1 MKLLIV
7 IPALNEEQ
15 SIESI
20 ILRTQQAKYFICKNS
35 KVTFV
40 DIVVVSDG
48 SIDNTAKI
56 TKSHSDKT
64 DLIVFEKNRGYGAA
78 IKEGWK
84 SKNDADV
91 LAFIDADGTCDPLF
105 FKELCNMI
113 TEQGADI
120 ALGSR
125 LNKQSEMP
133 LVRRIGNTVFSVL
146 LSLVANKR
154 IKDTASGMRVIRKS
168 ALHKIMPLPDGLHFT
183 PAMSA
188 RAILSDDLTIL
199 EKDMP
204 YLEREG
210 ESKLKIW
217 KDGKRFLSVILENI
231 FLYIPYK
238 IFNLFAFC
246 FLSIAILMIA
256 SPFLFYIKN
265 HFLEEWMFYRFIVSA
280 LFSLI
285 AIVLLSISHITY
297 NVVSFT
303 LRPNSKQ
310 KKTILYYFFEHQTS
324 LFIAIF
330 CYTAGTLLVFNSIWE
345 RLTTGLTQEHWSR
358 YISMVVLYLLGTIV
372 LLSFFTNKILM
383 LIKGR
388 MAYLQSLNEKPYKNS
403 NEIQ

>member
-7 IPALNEEQ
+7 IPALNEEK

-20 ILRTQQAKYFICKNS
+20 ILRTQQAKSAICEKS
-35 KVTFV
+35 KVTSI

-48 SIDNTAKI
+48 SSDNTVNIA
-56 TKSHSDKT
+56 KSHSDKI
-64 DLIVFEKNRGYGAA
+64 DLIIFEKNRGYGAA

-84 SKNDADV
+84 SREDADL
-91 LAFIDADGTCDPLF
+91 LAFLDADGTCDPLF
-105 FKELCNMI
+105 FSELCNLI
-113 TEQGADI
+113 TEQGADV

-133 LVRRIGNTVFSVL
+133 LIRRIGNTLFSVM

-154 IKDTASGMRVIRKS
+154 IKDTASGMRVIRKT

-188 RAILSDDLTIL
+188 RAVLSQDLTIL

-238 IFNLFAFC
+238 IFNLIAVC
-246 FLSIAILMIA
+246 CLSIALLIIA
-256 SPFLFYIKN
+256 SPFLFYLKN
-265 HFLEEWMFYRFIVSA
+265 HFLEDWMIYRFVVSTV
-280 LFSLI
+280 FGLI
-285 AIVLLSISHITY
+285 GIILLSISHITY
-297 NVVSFT
+297 NVVCFT
-303 LRPNSKQ
+303 LQPNAKQ
-310 KKTILYYFFEHQTS
+310 NKTILYYIFEHSTS
-324 LFIAIF
+324 ILIALL
-330 CYTAGTLLVFNSIWE
+330 CYLTGTLLVFNSIWE
-345 RLTTGLTQEHWSR
+345 RFATGLTNEHWSR
-358 YISMVVLYLLGTIV
+358 YIAMIILYLSGTIV
-372 LLSFFTNKILM
+372 LLSFFTNKVLQ

-388 MAYLQSLNEKPYKNS
+388 LAYLQSLN
-403 NEIQ
+403 

>member
-7 IPALNEEQ
+7 IPALNEEK

-20 ILRTQQAKYFICKNS
+20 ILRTQQAKSVICEKS
-35 KVTFV
+35 KVTAIDV
-40 DIVVVSDG
+40 VVVSDG
-48 SIDNTAKI
+48 SSDNTVNIA
-56 TKSHSDKT
+56 KSHSDII
-64 DLIVFEKNRGYGAA
+64 DLIIFEKNRGYGAA

-84 SKNDADV
+84 SRADADL
-91 LAFIDADGTCDPLF
+91 LAFLDADGTCDPLF
-105 FKELCNMI
+105 FSELCNLI
-113 TEQGADI
+113 TEQGADV

-133 LVRRIGNTVFSVL
+133 LIRRIGNTLFSVM

-154 IKDTASGMRVIRKS
+154 IKDTASGMRVIRKT

-188 RAILSDDLTIL
+188 RAVLSQDLTIL

-238 IFNLFAFC
+238 IFNLIAFC
-246 FLSIAILMIA
+246 CLLTALLIIA
-256 SPFLFYIKN
+256 SPFLFYLKN
-265 HFLEEWMFYRFIVSA
+265 HFLEDWMIYRFVVSTV
-280 LFSLI
+280 FGLI
-285 AIVLLSISHITY
+285 GIILLSISHITY
-297 NVVSFT
+297 NVVCFT
-303 LRPNSKQ
+303 LQPNAKQ
-310 KKTILYYFFEHQTS
+310 NKTILYYIFEHSTS
-324 LFIAIF
+324 ILIALL
-330 CYTAGTLLVFNSIWE
+330 CYLTGTLLVFNSIWE
-345 RLTTGLTQEHWSR
+345 RFATGLTNEHWSR
-358 YISMVVLYLLGTIV
+358 YIVMIILYLTGTIV
-372 LLSFFTNKILM
+372 LLSFFTNKVLQ

-388 MAYLQSLNEKPYKNS
+388 LAYLQSLN
-403 NEIQ
+403 

>member
-20 ILRTQQAKYFICKNS
+20 ILRTQQAKTFICNNS
-35 KVTFV
+35 KVTSV

-48 SIDNTAKI
+48 SSDNTVNI
-56 TKSHSDKT
+56 TKNHSDKA

-78 IKEGWK
+78 IKKGWE
-84 SKNDADV
+84 SKTDADL
-91 LAFIDADGTCDPLF
+91 LAFIDADGTCNPLF
-105 FKELCNMI
+105 FSELCNLI
-113 TEQGADI
+113 TEHGADV

-133 LVRRIGNTVFSVL
+133 VVRRIGNTVFSIM

-188 RAILSDDLTIL
+188 RAILCDDLIIL

-210 ESKLKIW
+210 ESKLNIW

-238 IFNLFAFC
+238 IFNLLALCC
-246 FLSIAILMIA
+246 FLIAILLIVT
-256 SPFLFYIKN
+256 PFLYYIKN
-265 HFLEEWMFYRFIVSA
+265 LFFEDWMIYRFVVSA
-280 LFSLI
+280 VSGLI
-285 AIVLLSISHITY
+285 GTILLCISHITY
-297 NVVSFT
+297 NVVNFT

-310 KKTILYYFFEHQTS
+310 KKTILYYIFEHPTS
-324 LFIAIF
+324 ILIAAF
-330 CYTAGTLLVFNSIWE
+330 CYIIGTLLIFNSVWE
-345 RLTTGLTQEHWSR
+345 RFTTGLTSEHWSR
-358 YISMVVLYLLGTIV
+358 YISMIVFYLSGTIV
-372 LLSFFTNKILM
+372 LLSFFTNKILY
-383 LIKGR
+383 LVKDR
-388 MAYLQSLNEKPYKNS
+388 VAYLKSLN
-403 NEIQ
+403 

>member
-20 ILRTQQAKYFICKNS
+20 ILRTQQAKYFICENS
-35 KVTFV
+35 KVTSV
-40 DIVVVSDG
+40 DVVIVSDG
-48 SIDNTAKI
+48 STDNTVNI
-56 TKSHSDKT
+56 TKNHSDKVE
-64 DLIVFEKNRGYGAA
+64 LIIFEKNRGYGAA

-84 SKNDADV
+84 SKEDADL

-105 FKELCNMI
+105 FSELCNLI
-113 TEQGADI
+113 TEEGADV

-133 LVRRIGNTVFSVL
+133 VIRRLGNMLFSVM

-188 RAILSDDLTIL
+188 RAILSEELTIL

-204 YLEREG
+204 YHEREG

-238 IFNLFAFC
+238 IFNLIAFC
-246 FLSIAILMIA
+246 CLLIAISMIA
-256 SPFLFYIKN
+256 SPFLFYLKN
-265 HFLEEWMFYRFIVSA
+265 HFLQETMIYRFIVSA
-280 LFSLI
+280 VFGLI
-285 AIVLLSISHITY
+285 GFILLCISHITY
-297 NVVSFT
+297 NVVCFT
-303 LRPNSKQ
+303 LQPNLKQ
-310 KKTILYYFFEHQTS
+310 KKTILYYIFEHHIS
-324 LFIAIF
+324 LLIAIL
-330 CYTAGTLLVFNSIWE
+330 CYVTGTLLIYNSVWE
-345 RLTTGLTQEHWSR
+345 RLTTGLTNEHWSR
-358 YISMVVLYLLGTIV
+358 YISMIVLYISGTIV
-372 LLSFFTNKILM
+372 LLSFFTNKVLQ

-388 MAYLQSLNEKPYKNS
+388 LAYLQSLN
-403 NEIQ
+403 Q

>member
-20 ILRTQQAKYFICKNS
+20 ILRTQEAKTFICKNS
-35 KVTFV
+35 KVTSV

-48 SIDNTAKI
+48 SSDNTVKI
-56 TKSHSDKT
+56 AKSHSDKT
-64 DLIVFEKNRGYGAA
+64 NLIIFEKNRGYGAA
-78 IKEGWK
+78 IKKGWE
-84 SKNDADV
+84 SKPDADL
-91 LAFIDADGTCDPLF
+91 LAFIDADGTCNPLF
-105 FKELCNMI
+105 FSELCNLI

-133 LVRRIGNTVFSVL
+133 VVRRIGNTVFSVM

-188 RAILSDDLTIL
+188 RAILSDDLIIL

-204 YLEREG
+204 YFEREG
-210 ESKLKIW
+210 ESKLNIW

-238 IFNLFAFC
+238 IFNLFAFFC
-246 FLSIAILMIA
+246 LSIAILIIA
-256 SPFLFYIKN
+256 FPFLFYIKN
-265 HFLEEWMFYRFIVSA
+265 HFLEEWMIYRFVVSA
-280 LFSLI
+280 LSALI
-285 AIVLLSISHITY
+285 GIILLSIAHITY

-310 KKTILYYFFEHQTS
+310 KKTILYYIFEHPTS
-324 LFIAIF
+324 ILIAVF
-330 CYTAGTLLVFNSIWE
+330 CYTIGTLLIFNSVWE
-345 RLTTGLTQEHWSR
+345 RFTTGLTSEHWSR
-358 YISMVVLYLLGTIV
+358 YISMIVFYLSGTII
-372 LLSFFTNKILM
+372 LLSFFTNKILY
-383 LIKGR
+383 LVKGR
-388 MAYLQSLNEKPYKNS
+388 VAYLKSLN
-403 NEIQ
+403 

>member
-15 SIESI
+15 SINNI
-20 ILRTQQAKYFICKNS
+20 ILRTEAAKDFICKNS
-35 KVTFV
+35 KVTSI
-40 DIVVVSDG
+40 DIIVVSDG
-48 SIDNTAKI
+48 STDKTVEIS
-56 TKSHSDKT
+56 KSHCDKIG
-64 DLIVFEKNRGYGAA
+64 LIVFEKNRGYGAA
-78 IKEGWK
+78 IKEGWG
-84 SKNDADV
+84 SGTEADL

-105 FKELCNMI
+105 FSDLCNLI
-113 TEQGADI
+113 TEKGADV

-125 LNKQSEMP
+125 LNKESEMP
-133 LVRRIGNTVFSVL
+133 VIRRFGNALFSIM

-210 ESKLKIW
+210 ESKLRIW

-231 FLYIPYK
+231 FLYIPHK
-238 IFNLFAFC
+238 IFNILAFC
-246 FLSIAILMIA
+246 SILLAILFIA
-256 SPFLFYIKN
+256 VPLSFYIRN
-265 HFLEEWMFYRFIVSA
+265 YFLQEWMIYRFIISA
-280 LFSLI
+280 LAGI
-285 AIVLLSISHITY
+285 TGTILLSISHMTK

-310 KKTILYYFFEHQTS
+310 KKTILYYIFEHSTAI
-324 LFIAIF
+324 LIALL
-330 CYTAGTLLVFNSIWE
+330 CYFLGTLLVFNSIWD
-345 RLTTGLTQEHWSR
+345 RITTGLTTEHWSR
-358 YISMVVLYLLGTIV
+358 YISMIVLYISGTIV
-372 LLSFFTNKILM
+372 LLSFFTNKILH
-383 LIKGR
+383 LVKDR
-388 MAYLQSLNEKPYKNS
+388 LAYLQSLNRK
-403 NEIQ
+403 

>member
-20 ILRTQQAKYFICKNS
+20 ILRVQKAKSFICENS
-35 KVTFV
+35 KVTSV
-40 DIVVVSDG
+40 DMVVVSDG
-48 SIDNTAKI
+48 STDNTVKI
-56 TKSHSDKT
+56 TNSHSDKT
-64 DLIVFEKNRGYGAA
+64 DIIVFEKNHGYGAA
-78 IKEGWK
+78 IKKGWE
-84 SKNDADV
+84 SKNDADL

-105 FKELCNMI
+105 FSELCNLI
-113 TEQGADI
+113 TEQGADV

-125 LNKQSEMP
+125 LNKQSKMP
-133 LVRRIGNTVFSVL
+133 VVRRIGNTVFSVL

-238 IFNLFAFC
+238 IFNLIAIC
-246 FLSIAILMIA
+246 SLSIAILLIG
-256 SPFLFYIKN
+256 SPFLFYLKN
-265 HFLEEWMFYRFIVSA
+265 HYLEDWMIYRFVVSAVSA
-280 LFSLI
+280 LI
-285 AIVLLSISHITY
+285 GIILLSISHITY

-310 KKTILYYFFEHQTS
+310 KKTILYYFFEHPTS
-324 LFIAIF
+324 ILISIF
-330 CYTAGTLLVFNSIWE
+330 CYTTGTLLIFNSIWD
-345 RLTTGLTQEHWSR
+345 RLTTGLTSEHWSR
-358 YISMVVLYLLGTIV
+358 YISMIVLYLSGTIV
-372 LLSFFTNKILM
+372 LLSFFTNKILQ
-383 LIKGR
+383 LVKGR
-388 MAYLQSLNEKPYKNS
+388 LGYLQSLS
-403 NEIQ
+403 

>member
-20 ILRTQQAKYFICKNS
+20 ILRTQQAKDFICKNS
-35 KVTFV
+35 KVTSV
-40 DIVVVSDG
+40 DMVVVSDG
-48 SIDNTAKI
+48 SSDNTVKI

-84 SKNDADV
+84 SRNDADL

-105 FKELCNMI
+105 FSELCNLI

-133 LVRRIGNTVFSVL
+133 LVRRVGNTIFSVL

-238 IFNLFAFC
+238 IFNLFAFFC
-246 FLSIAILMIA
+246 LLIAILIIA
-256 SPFLFYIKN
+256 FPFLFYVKN
-265 HFLEEWMFYRFIVSA
+265 HFLQEWMIYRFVVSSVTA
-280 LFSLI
+280 LI
-285 AIVLLSISHITY
+285 GIILLSISHITY

-303 LRPNSKQ
+303 LRPNSQQ
-310 KKTILYYFFEHQTS
+310 KKTILYYLFEHPS
-324 LFIAIF
+324 SILIAIL
-330 CYTAGTLLVFNSIWE
+330 CYAAGTLLVFNSIWE
-345 RLTTGLTQEHWSR
+345 RLITGLTNEHWSR
-358 YISMVVLYLLGTIV
+358 YISMIVLYITGTII

-383 LIKGR
+383 LVKGR
-388 MAYLQSLNEKPYKNS
+388 LAYLQSLN
-403 NEIQ
+403 

>member
-20 ILRTQQAKYFICKNS
+20 ILRTQEAKDFICKNS
-35 KVTFV
+35 KVTSV

-48 SIDNTAKI
+48 STDNTANI
-56 TKSHSDKT
+56 AKSHSDKT
-64 DLIVFEKNRGYGAA
+64 ALIVFEKNRGYGAA
-78 IKEGWK
+78 IKEGWN
-84 SKNDADV
+84 SNKNAD
-91 LAFIDADGTCDPLF
+91 LFAFIDADGTCDPLF
-105 FKELCNMI
+105 FSELCNLI
-113 TEQGADI
+113 TEHGADV

-133 LVRRIGNTVFSVL
+133 VVRRIGNTIFSTM

-188 RAILSDDLTIL
+188 RAILSEDLTIL

-204 YLEREG
+204 YREREG
-210 ESKLKIW
+210 ESKLNIW
-217 KDGKRFLSVILENI
+217 KDGRRFLSVILENI

-238 IFNLFAFC
+238 IFNLIAFC
-246 FLSIAILMIA
+246 CLSIAILIIV
-256 SPFLFYIKN
+256 SPFLFYLKN
-265 HFLEEWMFYRFIVSA
+265 NFLEEWMIYRFVVSAVSA
-280 LFSLI
+280 LI
-285 AIVLLSISHITY
+285 GVILLSISHITY

-310 KKTILYYFFEHQTS
+310 KKTILYYLFEHPTS
-324 LFIAIF
+324 ILIAIV
-330 CYTAGTLLVFNSIWE
+330 CYVTGTFLVYNSFWD
-345 RLTTGLTQEHWSR
+345 RLTTGFTNEHWSR
-358 YISMVVLYLLGTIV
+358 YISMIVLYVSGTII
-372 LLSFFTNKILM
+372 LLSFFTNKILR
-383 LIKGR
+383 LVKGR
-388 MAYLQSLNEKPYKNS
+388 LAYLQSLN
-403 NEIQ
+403 

>member
-20 ILRTQQAKYFICKNS
+20 ILRTQKAKDFICKNS
-35 KVTFV
+35 KVTSI

-48 SIDNTAKI
+48 STDNTVNIA
-56 TKSHSDKT
+56 KSHSDKT
-64 DLIVFEKNRGYGAA
+64 ALIVFEKNRGYGAA
-78 IKEGWK
+78 IKEGWN
-84 SKNDADV
+84 SNKNAD
-91 LAFIDADGTCDPLF
+91 LFAFIDADGTCDPLF
-105 FKELCNMI
+105 FSELCNLI
-113 TEQGADI
+113 TEHGADV

-133 LVRRIGNTVFSVL
+133 VVRRIGNTIFSVM

-188 RAILSDDLTIL
+188 RAILSEDLAIL

-238 IFNLFAFC
+238 ILNFLAFC
-246 FLSIAILMIA
+246 FLIFAILIIA
-256 SPFLFYIKN
+256 TPFVFYLKHN
-265 HFLEEWMFYRFIVSA
+265 FLEEWMIYRFVVSA
-280 LFSLI
+280 ISSLI
-285 AIVLLSISHITY
+285 GVLLLSISHITF
-297 NVVSFT
+297 NVIYFT
-303 LRPNSKQ
+303 LRPNAKQ
-310 KKTILYYFFEHQTS
+310 KKTILYYLFEHPIS
-324 LFIAIF
+324 ILIALFCF
-330 CYTAGTLLVFNSIWE
+330 TAGTFLVFNSIWD
-345 RLTTGLTQEHWSR
+345 RVTTGLTNEHWSR
-358 YISMVVLYLLGTIV
+358 YISMMVFYLSGTIV
-372 LLSFFTNKILM
+372 LLSFFTNKILG
-383 LIKGR
+383 LVRGR
-388 MAYLQSLNEKPYKNS
+388 LVYLQSLD
-403 NEIQ
+403 

>member
-20 ILRTQQAKYFICKNS
+20 ILRVQDAENFICKNS
-35 KVTFV
+35 KVTSV
-40 DIVVVSDG
+40 AIVVVSDG
-48 SIDNTAKI
+48 SSDNTVKI
-56 TKSHSDKT
+56 AKSHLDKI

-78 IKEGWK
+78 IKEGWQ
-84 SKNDADV
+84 SKKDAD
-91 LAFIDADGTCDPLF
+91 LFAFIDADGTCDPLF
-105 FKELCNMI
+105 FSKLCNLI
-113 TEQGADI
+113 TEDGADV

-133 LVRRIGNTVFSVL
+133 FIRRIGNTVFSIL
-146 LSLVANKR
+146 LSLVSNQR

-238 IFNLFAFC
+238 IFNLLAFC
-246 FLSIAILMIA
+246 FLLIAILIIA
-256 SPFLFYIKN
+256 SPFLFYFKN
-265 HFLEEWMFYRFIVSA
+265 HFLEDWMIYRFVVSAVSA
-280 LFSLI
+280 LI
-285 AIVLLSISHITY
+285 GIILLSISHITY
-297 NVVSFT
+297 NVVCFT
-303 LRPNSKQ
+303 LRPNSKP
-310 KKTILYYFFEHQTS
+310 KKTILYYLFEHPG
-324 LFIAIF
+324 AIFLAVF
-330 CYTAGTLLVFNSIWE
+330 CYTTGTLLVFNSIWD
-345 RLTTGLTQEHWSR
+345 RLTIGLTNEHWSR
-358 YISMVVLYLLGTIV
+358 YISMIVLYLSGTII
-372 LLSFFTNKILM
+372 LLSFFTNKILQ
-383 LIKGR
+383 LVKGR
-388 MAYLQSLNEKPYKNS
+388 FAYLKSVS
-403 NEIQ
+403 

>member
-20 ILRTQQAKYFICKNS
+20 ILRTQQAKDFIYKNS
-35 KVTFV
+35 KVTSV

-48 SIDNTAKI
+48 SSDNTVNIAKN
-56 TKSHSDKT
+56 HSDKT

-78 IKEGWK
+78 IKKGWE
-84 SKNDADV
+84 SKKDADL

-105 FKELCNMI
+105 FSELCNLI
-113 TEQGADI
+113 TEEGADV

-133 LVRRIGNTVFSVL
+133 VIRRIGNTVFSIM

-168 ALHKIMPLPDGLHFT
+168 SLYKIMPLPDGLHFT

-204 YLEREG
+204 YREREG
-210 ESKLKIW
+210 ESKLNIW
-217 KDGKRFLSVILENI
+217 KDGRRFLSVILENI

-238 IFNLFAFC
+238 IFNFIAFC
-246 FLSIAILMIA
+246 CVSIAILIIV
-256 SPFLFYIKN
+256 SPFLFYLKN
-265 HFLEEWMFYRFIVSA
+265 NFLEEWMIYRLVVSAVSA
-280 LFSLI
+280 LI
-285 AIVLLSISHITY
+285 GVILLSISHITY

-310 KKTILYYFFEHQTS
+310 KKTLLYYLFEHPTS
-324 LFIAIF
+324 VFIAIF
-330 CYTAGTLLVFNSIWE
+330 CYVIGTLLVFNSIWD
-345 RLTTGLTQEHWSR
+345 RLTTGLTNEHWSR
-358 YISMVVLYLLGTIV
+358 YISMIVLYVSGTII
-372 LLSFFTNKILM
+372 LLSFFTNKILR
-383 LIKGR
+383 LVKGR
-388 MAYLQSLNEKPYKNS
+388 LAYLQSLN
-403 NEIQ
+403 

>member
-20 ILRTQQAKYFICKNS
+20 ILRTEQAKYFICKNS
-35 KVTFV
+35 KVTSV
-40 DIVVVSDG
+40 DMVVVSDG
-48 SIDNTAKI
+48 SSDDTVKI
-56 TKSHSDKT
+56 AKSHCDKT
-64 DLIVFEKNRGYGAA
+64 DVIIFEKNRGYGAA
-78 IKEGWK
+78 IKAGWE
-84 SKNDADV
+84 SRRDADL

-105 FKELCNMI
+105 FSELCNLI
-113 TEQGADI
+113 TEKDADI

-125 LNKQSEMP
+125 LNKESEMP
-133 LVRRIGNTVFSVL
+133 LIRRIGNNVFSIL

-154 IKDTASGMRVIRKS
+154 IKDTASGMRVIRKT

-188 RAILSDDLTIL
+188 RAILSEELIIL

-238 IFNLFAFC
+238 IFNLLAFC
-246 FLSIAILMIA
+246 CLSIAIIIIF
-256 SPFLFYIKN
+256 SPFLFYLKN

-280 LFSLI
+280 VS
-285 AIVLLSISHITY
+285 AIIGIILLSISHITY

-310 KKTILYYFFEHQTS
+310 KKTMLYYFFEHPTS
-324 LFIAIF
+324 ILIAIF
-330 CYTAGTLLVFNSIWE
+330 CYAVGTLLIFNSIWN
-345 RLTTGLTQEHWSR
+345 RITTGLTNEHWSR
-358 YISMVVLYLLGTIV
+358 YISMIVLYLSGTIV
-372 LLSFFTNKILM
+372 LLSFFTNKILR
-383 LIKGR
+383 LVKER
-388 MAYLQSLNEKPYKNS
+388 LAYLQSLN
-403 NEIQ
+403 

>member
-7 IPALNEEQ
+7 IPALNEEK

-20 ILRTQQAKYFICKNS
+20 ILRTQQAKSVICEKS
-35 KVTFV
+35 KITAIDV
-40 DIVVVSDG
+40 VVVSDG
-48 SIDNTAKI
+48 SSDNTVNIA
-56 TKSHSDKT
+56 KSHSDIV
-64 DLIVFEKNRGYGAA
+64 DLIIFEKNRGYGAA

-84 SKNDADV
+84 SREDADL
-91 LAFIDADGTCDPLF
+91 LAFLDADGTCDPLF
-105 FKELCNMI
+105 FSELCNLI
-113 TEQGADI
+113 TEQGADV

-133 LVRRIGNTVFSVL
+133 LVRRIGNTLFSVM

-154 IKDTASGMRVIRKS
+154 IKDTASGMRVIRKT

-188 RAILSDDLTIL
+188 RAVLSQDLTIL

-238 IFNLFAFC
+238 IFNLIAFC
-246 FLSIAILMIA
+246 CLSIALLIIA
-256 SPFLFYIKN
+256 SPFLFYLKN
-265 HFLEEWMFYRFIVSA
+265 HFLEDWMIYRFVVSTV
-280 LFSLI
+280 FGLI
-285 AIVLLSISHITY
+285 GIILLSISHITY
-297 NVVSFT
+297 NVVCFT
-303 LRPNSKQ
+303 LQPNAKQ
-310 KKTILYYFFEHQTS
+310 NKTILYYIFEHSTS
-324 LFIAIF
+324 ILIALI
-330 CYTAGTLLVFNSIWE
+330 CYLTGTLLVFNSIWE
-345 RLTTGLTQEHWSR
+345 RFATGLTNEHWSR
-358 YISMVVLYLLGTIV
+358 YIVMIILYLSGTIV
-372 LLSFFTNKILM
+372 LLSFFTNKVLQ

-388 MAYLQSLNEKPYKNS
+388 LAYLQSLN
-403 NEIQ
+403 

>member
-20 ILRTQQAKYFICKNS
+20 ILRTQQAKDFICKNS
-35 KVTFV
+35 KVTSV
-40 DIVVVSDG
+40 AMVVVSDG
-48 SIDNTAKI
+48 STDNTVNI
-56 TKSHSDKT
+56 TKKHLDKT
-64 DLIVFEKNRGYGAA
+64 DLIIFEKNRGYGAA

-84 SKNDADV
+84 SKEDAD
-91 LAFIDADGTCDPLF
+91 LFAFIDADGTCDPLF
-105 FKELCNMI
+105 FSELCNLI
-113 TEQGADI
+113 TEQGADV

-133 LVRRIGNTVFSVL
+133 LVRRVGNTVFSIL

-238 IFNLFAFC
+238 IFNLLAFFC
-246 FLSIAILMIA
+246 VSIAILVIA
-256 SPFLFYIKN
+256 SPFLFYVKN
-265 HFLEEWMFYRFIVSA
+265 HFLEEWMIYRFVVSA
-280 LFSLI
+280 VAALI
-285 AIVLLSISHITY
+285 GIILLSISHITY
-297 NVVSFT
+297 NVVCFT
-303 LRPNSKQ
+303 LRPDSKQ
-310 KKTILYYFFEHQTS
+310 KKTILYYFFEHPAS
-324 LFIAIF
+324 IFVAIF
-330 CYTAGTLLVFNSIWE
+330 CYTTGTLLVFNSIWD
-345 RLTTGLTQEHWSR
+345 RFTTGLTNEHWSR
-358 YISMVVLYLLGTIV
+358 YISMIVFYLSGTIV
-372 LLSFFTNKILM
+372 LLSFITNKILQ
-383 LIKGR
+383 LVKDR
-388 MAYLQSLNEKPYKNS
+388 LAYLKSLN
-403 NEIQ
+403 